1 MRQVKDSALA
11 TRLSKNGANFTLLA
25 YAASGNPRY
34 LLKSVELAN
43 KMDSNSINEVF
54 REYYREDLW
63 AEHTKLGER
72 YPGYQRFIDWG
83 RDFIETKVIPEIK
96 NKNDG
101 FLQKEKGKGTT
112 FYFWINKNAPQEV
125 KESLRILEY
134 SGLVYEE
141 ASGIRATRS
150 EVGTRY
156 MVNIGCLISIEAKP
170 ATSGLSIIKNADIR
184 RMSEYGANHTFYQT
198 IQGVVFEGGTDA
210 LKKQFEKS
218 IDVLELTEWQKKKMH
233 EIKIDTIGELIGA
246 TEERL
251 KQAKYIADVRAR
263 NIKNAGIAAVCEYL
277 LG

>member
-1 MRQVKDSALA
+1 M
-11 TRLSKNGANFTLLA
+11 
-25 YAASGNPRY
+25 
-34 LLKSVELAN
+34 AN

-54 REYYREDLW
+54 CEYYREDLW

-112 FYFWINKNAPQEV
+112 FYFCINKNAPQEV

-150 EVGTRY
+150 EVGIRY
-156 MVNIGCLISIEAKP
+156 MVNIGRLISIEAKL

-198 IQGVVFEGGTDA
+198 IQGGIFEGGTDA
-210 LKKQFEKS
+210 
-218 IDVLELTEWQKKKMH
+218 
-233 EIKIDTIGELIGA
+233 
-246 TEERL
+246 
-251 KQAKYIADVRAR
+251 
-263 NIKNAGIAAVCEYL
+263 
-277 LG
+277 